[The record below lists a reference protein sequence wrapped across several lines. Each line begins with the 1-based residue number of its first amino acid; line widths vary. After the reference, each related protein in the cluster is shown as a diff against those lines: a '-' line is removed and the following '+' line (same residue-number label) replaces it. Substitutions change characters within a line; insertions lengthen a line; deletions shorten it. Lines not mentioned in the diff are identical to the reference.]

1 MLVTS
6 RNAIGSLPDWARD
19 RPVFAVG
26 DATAA
31 RVRSAGFQD
40 VRSASGDAAALVE
53 LVCRMMPQSAPLL
66 LLTGKGQGEALAGRL
81 RAASRPVN
89 RREVYEAVAVAALPG
104 AARDALTAGTL
115 RAALFFS
122 ARSARCFIRLAAS
135 ADLHETIR
143 DTDACAIGPPIVV
156 ALQQLP
162 WRRIRIAAHPTHDE
176 MLALLR

>member
-1 MLVTS
+1 MPSWVPACGPTRPLIYLPDRPAALADRSSVLVTRPLPGATETARGVAALGLYPVLAPLLEVQTLPAELPADAAAVLVTS

-81 RAASRPVN
+81 RGRFP
-89 RREVYEAVAVAALPG
+89 
-104 AARDALTAGTL
+104 AGEPP
-115 RAALFFS
+115 
-122 ARSARCFIRLAAS
+122 RSL
-135 ADLHETIR
+135 
-143 DTDACAIGPPIVV
+143 
-156 ALQQLP
+156 
-162 WRRIRIAAHPTHDE
+162 
-176 MLALLR
+176 